1 MALIIKDRVKETT
14 TSFGTGSIT
23 LSGAET
29 KYVSFGSVLSNSD
42 TVYYAIEHSGS
53 GTDEWEVGLGTY
65 TSSTNSISRDTI
77 LASSSSG
84 SAVNFSVGSKSIFA
98 TYPADKA
105 IYENAAGHVDISGNI
120 TVGGT
125 VDGRDLATDGTKL
138 DGIESGATADQTASE
153 IKTAY
158 ESNSNTNA
166 YTDAEKTKLA
176 GIETNADVTDTT
188 NVTAAGALMDS
199 EVTNLAQVKAFNSAD
214 YATAAQGTTADSAV
228 QPNDSPTFGNI
239 TVTGTVDGVDIA
251 ARDAVLTSTTTTA
264 NAALPKAGGTMT
276 GNIVMAGAQRVD
288 GRDLSVDGAKLDNIE
303 ANADVT
309 DTANVTA
316 AGALMDS
323 EVTDLDGIKSLTVPN
338 NTTISTFGAS
348 LVDDAS
354 ASAARTTLGL
364 GTAATTAS
372 TDYATAAQGTK
383 ADNALPKAG
392 GTMTGNI
399 VMSGAQTVDGRDLS
413 VDGTK
418 LDGIEANATA
428 DQTAGEIEAIVNHDN
443 LQGFVANEHID
454 WTASGAGTI
463 HATNIPVVALTT
475 VQTAANQTAHLA
487 LTAQEG
493 DIVVRSDENK
503 SYVHNGGTAGTMA
516 DYTELLTP
524 TDAVLSVN
532 GQTGAVVIS
541 NATTSSDGLMSSTDK
556 TKLNGIEANAD
567 VTDAT
572 NVQAAGALM
581 DSEVTNLAQVKAFDS
596 TDYATAAQGTT
607 ADNAL
612 PKAGGTM
619 TGNIVMSGAQTVDG
633 RDLSVDGAKLDG
645 VASGA
650 EVNQN
655 AFANVAVSGQTTVA
669 ADSKT
674 DTLTLAAGSNVTIT
688 TNATTD
694 TVTIA
699 STDTTYSNATTSAD
713 GLMSSSDKTKLDGIE
728 TNADVTDTANVTA
741 AGALMD
747 SEVTNLAQVKAFNS
761 ADYATAAQGT
771 TADNALP
778 KAGGTMTGNI
788 VMSGAQTVDG
798 RDLSVDGTK
807 LDGIATSAT
816 ANPNAIDNVVEDL
829 TPQLGGDLASNG
841 NDILFA
847 DNDKAIFGTG
857 SDLQI
862 WHDGSN
868 SYIKDAGTG
877 DLRLQAAHLYI
888 QNTFGQP
895 MIDAQEGGSVNLYHN
910 TSLKLGTNSSGVSV
924 TGNIAVTGTV
934 DGRDVATDGTKLDGI
949 EAGANVGPS
958 LAVAIALG

>member
-14 TSFGTGSIT
+14 TSSGTGSIT
-23 LSGAET
+23 LGGAET

-77 LASSSSG
+77 LASSNSG

-214 YATAAQGTTADSAV
+214 YATAAQGTTAD
-228 QPNDSPTFGNI
+228 N
-239 TVTGTVDGVDIA
+239 
-251 ARDAVLTSTTTTA
+251 
-264 NAALPKAGGTMT
+264 ALPKAGGTMT
-276 GNIVMAGAQRVD
+276 GNIVMSGAQTVD

-309 DTANVTA
+309 DTANVTS

-413 VDGTK
+413 VDGAK
-418 LDGIEANATA
+418 LDNIEANATA

-619 TGNIVMSGAQTVDG
+619 TGNIVMSGTETVDG

-645 VASGA
+645 IASGA

-674 DTLTLAAGSNVTIT
+674 DTLTLSAGSNVTIT
-688 TNATTD
+688 TNATND

-788 VMSGAQTVDG
+788 VMSGSQTVDG

-816 ANPNAIDNVVEDL
+816 ANPNAIDNVVEDT

-847 DNDKAIFGTG
+847 DNDRAVFGAG

-862 WHDGSN
+862 YHTGLYSFISDQ
-868 SYIKDAGTG
+868 GTG
-877 DLRLQAAHLYI
+877 GLYI
-888 QNTFGQP
+888 DTNGSEIALRSNTGSENMLLCQQDGAVTLYY
-895 MIDAQEGGSVNLYHN
+895 DASP
-910 TSLKLGTNSSGVSV
+910 KLATTATGVSV
-924 TGNIAVTGTV
+924 TG
-934 DGRDVATDGTKLDGI
+934 
-949 EAGANVGPS
+949 S
-958 LAVAIALG
+958 LAVTDAATTRTNIDVDQAGTALALAIALG

>member
-14 TSFGTGSIT
+14 TSSGTGSIT
-23 LSGAET
+23 LDGAET

-276 GNIVMAGAQRVD
+276 GNIVMAGAQTVD

-383 ADNALPKAG
+383 ADNALPRAG

-541 NATTSSDGLMSSTDK
+541 NATTSSDGLMSSADK

-699 STDTTYSNATTSAD
+699 STDTTYSNAMV
-713 GLMSSSDKTKLDGIE
+713 LCHP
-728 TNADVTDTANVTA
+728 VTRQ
-741 AGALMD
+741 
-747 SEVTNLAQVKAFNS
+747 S
-761 ADYATAAQGT
+761 
-771 TADNALP
+771 
-778 KAGGTMTGNI
+778 
-788 VMSGAQTVDG
+788 
-798 RDLSVDGTK
+798 
-807 LDGIATSAT
+807 
-816 ANPNAIDNVVEDL
+816 
-829 TPQLGGDLASNG
+829 
-841 NDILFA
+841 
-847 DNDKAIFGTG
+847 
-857 SDLQI
+857 
-862 WHDGSN
+862 
-868 SYIKDAGTG
+868 
-877 DLRLQAAHLYI
+877 
-888 QNTFGQP
+888 
-895 MIDAQEGGSVNLYHN
+895 
-910 TSLKLGTNSSGVSV
+910 
-924 TGNIAVTGTV
+924 
-934 DGRDVATDGTKLDGI
+934 
-949 EAGANVGPS
+949 
-958 LAVAIALG
+958 